1 LGYGQ
6 KIHEALEPCITLEQL
21 DVDRQ
26 IFAKTL
32 QMIMNERIP
41 LTWSVMFGC
50 GWADFAKPLRGKM
63 IMIERIPLTWSVV
76 FGCGWADF

>member
-21 DVDRQ
+21 DVDRH
-26 IFAKTL
+26 IFAKSL
-32 QMIMNERIP
+32 QMIMNKSIP

-50 GWADFAKPLRGKM
+50 GWADLPDLLQGKN
-63 IMIERIPLTWSVV
+63 
-76 FGCGWADF
+76 DHD